1 MPGFWPESK
10 GINEGPS
17 IMVAELK
24 RTYFIILIP
33 SIPGFLLV
41 YGAKAFDLF
50 RIDRDA
56 GLTNILG
63 PAIFILCVALA
74 IALPMFY
81 RALFAHQK
89 RDQKMVSE
97 VEFIKFE
104 RRLMVISLVTPY
116 LALVAY
122 TLEFPKFYTTA
133 AILMGL
139 YAIYYF
145 FPSKRRLAL
154 DRRIFRVRGNS
165 HSNI

>member
-1 MPGFWPESK
+1 
-10 GINEGPS
+10 
-17 IMVAELK
+17 
-24 RTYFIILIP
+24 
-33 SIPGFLLV
+33 
-41 YGAKAFDLF
+41 
-50 RIDRDA
+50 
-56 GLTNILG
+56 
-63 PAIFILCVALA
+63 
-74 IALPMFY
+74 
-81 RALFAHQK
+81 
-89 RDQKMVSE
+89 MVSE

>member
-1 MPGFWPESK
+1 
-10 GINEGPS
+10 
-17 IMVAELK
+17 MVAELK
-24 RTYFIILIP
+24 RTYLIILIP
-33 SIPGFLLV
+33 SILGFMLA

-50 RIDRDA
+50 RIDREA
-56 GLTNILG
+56 GHANILG
-63 PAIFILCVALA
+63 PAIFIICVTLA

-97 VEFIKFE
+97 AEFIKFE
-104 RRLMVISLVTPY
+104 RRLMVISLITPY

-145 FPSKRRLAL
+145 FPSEKRLAF
-154 DRRIFRVRGNS
+154 DRRIFRVTGNS
-165 HSNI
+165 LQDI